1 MANTPAIR
9 TGSLSAVT
17 EFIFRPGG
25 TAVGNVFTQ
34 WDLCHSAASSYS
46 GASVIRVD
54 SSLANA
60 VVGTGAWD
68 MSGVTLSGFEHVAQT
83 GPADVLELSEGAT
96 LLNLERMNGP
106 FVLRATG
113 SSPAISV
120 TSFTS
125 IVADT
130 GVRMEASGSGPLVSV
145 ADGATFFLTML
156 GGSQLVNSGVA
167 PILAEGPGG
176 SIVFQLLSGAQVSF
190 NTVTGN
196 AALVSVNLFS
206 SGSSFSDN
214 QVGLTATPVINRIA
228 RAERVFYDN
237 VSSGLVAENVQDAID
252 EIAAGSVSS
261 TATLGQRT
269 YGNVFVVWSG
279 ASAPLTVPNLISIY
293 GVKRGN
299 IDLLQNTPSYAGC
312 SWRMEFINSTPP
324 TVFDNLTFTTTQEI
338 VDWVN
343 ANVPQSGGFFT
354 QSVQVAAYDVVDP
367 QVDPLFKVMGKNRTF
382 SRFRAADRYWSPNG
396 ETVRNGLADFLSG
409 LWLELWGSP
418 VPTGNPP
425 GSWVDEFRLF
435 WTPQNHRR
443 LYLLPSRQFSI
454 DLNQNGTAGNRQM
467 IQVSDDTL
475 QSASVESWTVDP
487 SREPVYGSLDS
498 SASGLSYYSMQD
510 GFKLLP
516 QDIIGG
522 NSVIIG
528 YPMVDSSGNR
538 SVYVKPVGI
547 DMFHTNWFD
556 DSLYQLEAVGSFERD
571 GQYRIRPLSPEN
583 PGQVSLN
590 SGGLY
595 PISQFVVPLSF
606 PNTGTQKG
614 SGYQPGEV
622 RFQLR
627 DLTTNRVSPLA
638 NPKIAWDFRKRYR
651 PLAAI
656 VRNDATR

>member
-9 TGSLSAVT
+9 NNAVNANN
-17 EFIFRPGG
+17 EFVFRPGVPG
-25 TAVGNVFTQ
+25 GGNVFPT
-34 WDLCHSAASSYS
+34 WEACYAAARSYPGMS
-46 GASVIRVD
+46 MLRVD
-54 SSLANA
+54 SLLDDA
-60 VVGTGAWD
+60 VVPAGTWD
-68 MSGVTLSGFEHVAQT
+68 MDGIQVGGFNHISST
-83 GPADVLELSEGAT
+83 GPADVLQFGEGSLLENMDTFVSPMRVRNLS
-96 LLNLERMNGP
+96 
-106 FVLRATG
+106 
-113 SSPAISV
+113 SSPPIVVSG
-120 TSFTS
+120 FQS
-125 IVADT
+125 IVADL
-130 GVRMEASGSGPLVSV
+130 GVLFESPGGPMMSV
-145 ADGATFFLTML
+145 EDGAQLFLTLMA
-156 GGSQLVNSGVA
+156 GSQFTGGNPVVE
-167 PILAEGPGG
+167 AEGN
-176 SIVFQLLSGAQVSF
+176 STLVFQLFSGAGVSF
-190 NTVTGN
+190 NTVTGT
-196 AALVSVNLFS
+196 AGLVSVSIFGSGASFNPLQTGLTTTPTINLITQAEYE
-206 SGSSFSDN
+206 GYDN
-214 QVGLTATPVINRIA
+214 SESGLTAT
-228 RAERVFYDN
+228 
-237 VSSGLVAENVQDAID
+237 NVQDAID
-252 EIAAGSVSS
+252 ELATGSVSS
-261 TATLGQRT
+261 IANLGQRT

-279 ASAPLTVPNLISIY
+279 APTPLTVPNLVSLY

-299 IDLLQNTPSYAGC
+299 IDLLQNTPSYSGC

-324 TVFDNLTFTTTQEI
+324 TVFDNLSFTTAQEI

-382 SRFRAADRYWSPNG
+382 SRFRAADRYWSPDG

-409 LWLELWGSP
+409 LWVELWGDP

-467 IQVSDDTL
+467 VQVSDDTL
-475 QSASVESWTVDP
+475 QPASVESWTVDP
-487 SREPVYGSLDS
+487 ARSPVYGSMDS
-498 SASGLSYYSMQD
+498 SASGISFYSMQD
-510 GFKLLP
+510 GFKALP

-528 YPMVDSSGNR
+528 YPMVDSNGNR

-556 DSLYQLEAVGSFERD
+556 DSLYRLEAVGSFERD
-571 GQYRIRPLSPEN
+571 GQVRIRQLSPEN
-583 PGQVSLN
+583 PGQASLN

-595 PISQFVVPLSF
+595 PISQFVVPLAF
-606 PNTGTQKG
+606 PNSGTQKG
-614 SGYQPGEV
+614 SGYQPGEI

-627 DLTTNRVSPLA
+627 ELATNRVSPLA